1 MAFKGAYDKR
11 LRTVL
16 DSLDDVSRVLDSSKT
31 GIKVEHRRTDD
42 KEATYAVITYHVP
55 ANSDAGGRSAVEKRI
70 DDLSLIEANIHE
82 ATDVVAG
89 EGKGLSDSTIFLRVY
104 SPHQPDLTLVD
115 LPARARAPA
124 TRGRHT
130 RRAIVRRAPMR
141 PRATALALAAIG
153 ITRVA
158 VQGQPENIEE
168 IVTAM
173 IDRNIG
179 GPMTVLL
186 CIVPATV
193 DFSTAGGIKLA
204 KKHDPEGNR
213 TMGVVTKIDL
223 VERGSDIL
231 ARLQQSSSSNVKL
244 KLGFIPVRNRT
255 TEELNSGTSLA
266 DVRAA
271 EDAFFRAHSELGK
284 LARDRRGIDALV
296 QLQCIVRNLPDLKK
310 QARMRSGEYCTA
322 VAGVS
327 PSRTP
332 PYPPNTPCIRP
343 APTAAPTA
351 AHQVRDK
358 LETSRAELRGMEGLV
373 VGSESEAVMRA
384 QQLATQLQFHL
395 LTLRQ
400 GSYGDLKAEDDRL
413 KLARCVYDKCIEFKE
428 EVEGACDLVWFM
440 GDECFDMLK
449 HLNKDTRGV
458 ALPNFLSSTIFR
470 TVYMRRVFS
479 QLEGPS
485 LDLVARV
492 REYVE
497 DEVLASLVASTF
509 GPFPRLLAVVRD
521 IVGAVLHKQERR
533 AKDHTGLQIRQ
544 QEMVLTLNHYYSE
557 TIERIREQC
566 SKLRDARQAGH
577 NAYSEAQDELLE
589 EYGEAQFNFMDKIA
603 ASEDNEDRGL
613 MEMQI
618 SLKAYGKVVL
628 KRVYDNVAL
637 GAWMLLVDD
646 VVAMLATRIQQGLHD
661 LVAASARSGK
671 GDQAGGGNGIS
682 ASPDGGGGGG
692 VLALMQEPQQMR
704 RHDELKRVVASLEQ
718 AWAKLR
724 DISMRQDSVLRGECN
739 SQCQGAW
746 SHNLKAVP
754 PCRVEGGQLLEAHL
768 PGVVVG
774 GEAKAEAGER
784 AVALPPQQ
792 PAAVEVA
799 LVRDPGAQTA
809 RLLAIAFFAV
819 ATACSIIVAVMLG
832 WQFMCLKRR
841 REREGGGAR
850 TREMALTEAARYL
863 EDGRL
868 QDIDVVR
875 IKQAV
880 VVLQP
885 DGQEDVACA
894 EEPLPRAADAGTQ
907 VYEVELAPV
916 GPPPSS
922 PVPRLQHLHPPAP
935 LARHLAGLAQLPAGS
950 SHLART
956 ASGPVYGSRLSQPPL
971 GRTVSEA
978 CALRQEVAFVGQA
991 AALAAARP
999 ARPRAP
1005 AHGRDVGTQTERGG
1019 GRRHAARQPAGGPHR
1034 AGRTA

>member
-31 GIKVEHRRTDD
+31 GIKLPRTVVIGDQSSGKSSLLESIFGFALPRGQDIVTRTPIQVEHRRTDD

-115 LPARARAPA
+115 LP
-124 TRGRHT
+124 
-130 RRAIVRRAPMR
+130 
-141 PRATALALAAIG
+141 G

-296 QLQCIVRNLPDLKK
+296 AQLAQVQLQCIVRNLPDLKK
-310 QARMRSGEYCTA
+310 
-322 VAGVS
+322 
-327 PSRTP
+327 
-332 PYPPNTPCIRP
+332 
-343 APTAAPTA
+343 
-351 AHQVRDK
+351 QVRDK

-577 NAYSEAQDELLE
+577 NAYSEAQDELLK

-724 DISMRQDSVLRGECN
+724 DISM
-739 SQCQGAW
+739 
-746 SHNLKAVP
+746 
-754 PCRVEGGQLLEAHL
+754 
-768 PGVVVG
+768 
-774 GEAKAEAGER
+774 
-784 AVALPPQQ
+784 
-792 PAAVEVA
+792 
-799 LVRDPGAQTA
+799 
-809 RLLAIAFFAV
+809 
-819 ATACSIIVAVMLG
+819 
-832 WQFMCLKRR
+832 
-841 REREGGGAR
+841 
-850 TREMALTEAARYL
+850 
-863 EDGRL
+863 
-868 QDIDVVR
+868 
-875 IKQAV
+875 
-880 VVLQP
+880 
-885 DGQEDVACA
+885 
-894 EEPLPRAADAGTQ
+894 
-907 VYEVELAPV
+907 
-916 GPPPSS
+916 
-922 PVPRLQHLHPPAP
+922 
-935 LARHLAGLAQLPAGS
+935 
-950 SHLART
+950 
-956 ASGPVYGSRLSQPPL
+956 
-971 GRTVSEA
+971 
-978 CALRQEVAFVGQA
+978 
-991 AALAAARP
+991 
-999 ARPRAP
+999 
-1005 AHGRDVGTQTERGG
+1005 
-1019 GRRHAARQPAGGPHR
+1019 
-1034 AGRTA
+1034 